1 MMWNVSVITVFTLS
15 GLNFTFEEKIALFSF
30 SLLWYLLIL
39 LLNGSIII
47 AIIMDK
53 NLHEPMYIILCN
65 FCINTLYGT
74 VGFYPKFLLDL
85 LFSHVILYA
94 GCMLQGFVI
103 HSAKACDF
111 SILTLMA
118 YDRYVAICR
127 PLQYHSFMTKQ
138 RVFLLVFFFWLI
150 PLCCKLVG
158 SMTLLGSQLCGSHIN
173 RIYCVNWM
181 IASLA
186 CSPPKVHIAVE
197 YFIIMFYVCHI
208 WLIFISYVY
217 LIRTCLSSKN
227 SWRRFM
233 QTCLPHLICLFIF
246 LFSLLLDLF
255 YMRFGS
261 KDLSQDLS
269 NLMAMEFLFIPPVVY
284 PLIYGLKLTKIR
296 KKLVNYFCIVK
307 KKQIGRV
314 QHSAVEAKLTDLAAH
329 LANAESRI
337 DFLEDANKVL
347 EANPPATQT
356 EVEALRMK
364 VDDLENR
371 CRQNKLR
378 FVGFPEDAEGL
389 DILAYMCSTIPE
401 LLQSDF
407 PGGLQIGRAHRSL
420 GKCRLEGQP
429 PRAIIV
435 RLLRFQ
441 DRERIVEM
449 VRKRGKLHW
458 DGHHIMIFPDY
469 SKLVTDKRA
478 GFSQCKKLLHER
490 KIAFSLVFPAV
501 LVLKMAGGKRE
512 FTDPKKALNYI

>member
-1 MMWNVSVITVFTLS
+1 MWNVSVITVFTLTR
-15 GLNFTFEEKIALFSF
+15 LNFTFEEKIALFSF

-85 LFSHVILYA
+85 LSSHVILCA

-138 RVFLLVFFFWLI
+138 RVFLLVFFFWL
-150 PLCCKLVG
+150 VV
-158 SMTLLGSQLCGSHIN
+158 LCGSHIN

-233 QTCLPHLICLFIF
+233 QTCLPHFICLFIF

-296 KKLVNYFCIVK
+296 KKL
-307 KKQIGRV
+307 
-314 QHSAVEAKLTDLAAH
+314 
-329 LANAESRI
+329 
-337 DFLEDANKVL
+337 DANKAL

-371 CRQNKLR
+371 CRRNKLR
-378 FVGFPEDAEGL
+378 FVGFPEDAEGS

-420 GKCRLEGQP
+420 GKRRPEGQP
-429 PRAIIV
+429 TRAIIV

-449 VRKRGKLHW
+449 
-458 DGHHIMIFPDY
+458 
-469 SKLVTDKRA
+469 
-478 GFSQCKKLLHER
+478 
-490 KIAFSLVFPAV
+490 
-501 LVLKMAGGKRE
+501 MAGGKRE